1 MRNKKKILIVIGTRP
16 EAIKIAHLY
25 SEIKRS
31 KKFFLKLCISGQ
43 HKEMID
49 QALEAFDMN
58 IDYLASSPK
67 KNLNLNELSSE
78 LFKGLDRIYS
88 DFRPDLVLV
97 HGDTTTTQVASMAA
111 FLKDIK
117 VGHIEAGLR
126 SNDKNSPFPEEIN
139 RRVASLV
146 TDYHFAPTEN
156 AKQNLILENI
166 PKKNIFVTGNTIID
180 SLKNT
185 LQKIESNKSIFKKLD
200 KNLLK
205 IIEKNADR
213 KIILITGHRRENF
226 GRSFENICLAIKD
239 LADEFE
245 QNVFIYPVHLNPNVR
260 KPVMQL
266 LKNKKNIF
274 LIDPL
279 DYINFL
285 YLMKK
290 CSLIITDSGGLQE
303 ECPSLGLPL
312 VLMRNKTERPEIFEY
327 EGFSMTGPDRKKI
340 INASRKYLTLEKK
353 IKKKNLFGDGNAS
366 KRIVKILLKE
376 FS

>member
-16 EAIKIAHLY
+16 EAIKIAPLY

-58 IDYLASSPK
+58 IDYFASSAK

-88 DFRPDLVLV
+88 DFGPDLVLV

-245 QNVFIYPVHLNPNVR
+245 ENVFIYPVHLNPNVR

-290 CSLIITDSGGLQE
+290 CSLVITDSGGLQE

-340 INASRKYLTLEKK
+340 INASRKYLTLGEK

-366 KRIVKILLKE
+366 KRIVKTLLKE

>member
-16 EAIKIAHLY
+16 EAIKIAPLY

-58 IDYLASSPK
+58 IDYFASSPK

-185 LQKIESNKSIFKKLD
+185 LQKIESNKTIFKKLD

-239 LADEFE
+239 LADEFKE
-245 QNVFIYPVHLNPNVR
+245 NVFIYPVHLNPNVR

-290 CSLIITDSGGLQE
+290 CSLVITDSGGLQE

>member
-16 EAIKIAHLY
+16 EAIKIAPLY

-58 IDYLASSPK
+58 VDYFASSPK

-78 LFKGLDRIYS
+78 FFKGLDRIYS

-185 LQKIESNKSIFKKLD
+185 LQKIDSNKSIFKKLD

-245 QNVFIYPVHLNPNVR
+245 ENVFIYPVHLNPNVR

-353 IKKKNLFGDGNAS
+353 IKKNNLFGDGNAS

>member
-16 EAIKIAHLY
+16 EAIKIAPLY

-58 IDYLASSPK
+58 VDYFASSPK

-166 PKKNIFVTGNTIID
+166 PQKNIFVTGNTIID

-245 QNVFIYPVHLNPNVR
+245 ENVFIYPVHLNPNVR

-353 IKKKNLFGDGNAS
+353 IKKNNLFGDGNAS

>member
-16 EAIKIAHLY
+16 EAIKIAPLY

-58 IDYLASSPK
+58 VDYFASSPK

-117 VGHIEAGLR
+117 IGHIEAGLR

-166 PKKNIFVTGNTIID
+166 PKKNIFVTGNTIVD

-185 LQKIESNKSIFKKLD
+185 LQKIGSNKSIFKKLD

-205 IIEKNADR
+205 IIEKNSGR

-245 QNVFIYPVHLNPNVR
+245 ENVFIYPVHLNPNVR
-260 KPVMQL
+260 KPVMHL

-290 CSLIITDSGGLQE
+290 CSLVITDSGGLQE

-340 INASRKYLTLEKK
+340 INASRKYLTLGKK
-353 IKKKNLFGDGNAS
+353 IKKMNLFGDGNAS
-366 KRIVKILLKE
+366 KRIVKTLLKE

>member
-1 MRNKKKILIVIGTRP
+1 MRNKKKILVVIGTRP
-16 EAIKIAHLY
+16 EAIKIAPLY

-58 IDYLASSPK
+58 VDYFASSPK

-245 QNVFIYPVHLNPNVR
+245 ENVFIYPVHLNPNVR

-290 CSLIITDSGGLQE
+290 CSLVITDSGGLQE

-353 IKKKNLFGDGNAS
+353 IKKNNLFGDGNAS

>member
-1 MRNKKKILIVIGTRP
+1 MRNKKKILVVIGTRP
-16 EAIKIAHLY
+16 EAIKIAPLY

-58 IDYLASSPK
+58 VDYFASSPK

-245 QNVFIYPVHLNPNVR
+245 ENVFIYPVHLNPNVR

-353 IKKKNLFGDGNAS
+353 IKKNNLFGDGNAS

>member
-16 EAIKIAHLY
+16 EAIKIAPLY

-58 IDYLASSPK
+58 IDYFASSPK

-180 SLKNT
+180 SLK
-185 LQKIESNKSIFKKLD
+185 IPYKKL
-200 KNLLK
+200 
-205 IIEKNADR
+205 
-213 KIILITGHRRENF
+213 
-226 GRSFENICLAIKD
+226 
-239 LADEFE
+239 
-245 QNVFIYPVHLNPNVR
+245 
-260 KPVMQL
+260 
-266 LKNKKNIF
+266 
-274 LIDPL
+274 
-279 DYINFL
+279 
-285 YLMKK
+285 
-290 CSLIITDSGGLQE
+290 SLI
-303 ECPSLGLPL
+303 
-312 VLMRNKTERPEIFEY
+312 
-327 EGFSMTGPDRKKI
+327 
-340 INASRKYLTLEKK
+340 
-353 IKKKNLFGDGNAS
+353 NLFS
-366 KRIVKILLKE
+366 KSLIRI
-376 FS
+376 S

>member
-1 MRNKKKILIVIGTRP
+1 MRNKKKILVVIGTRP
-16 EAIKIAHLY
+16 EAIKIAPLY

-58 IDYLASSPK
+58 VDYFASSPK

-245 QNVFIYPVHLNPNVR
+245 ENVFIYPVHLNPNVR

-340 INASRKYLTLEKK
+340 IKASRKYLTLEKK
-353 IKKKNLFGDGNAS
+353 IKKNNLFGDGNAS

>member
-16 EAIKIAHLY
+16 EAIKIAPLY

-58 IDYLASSPK
+58 VDYFASSPK

-156 AKQNLILENI
+156 AKQNLFLENI

-245 QNVFIYPVHLNPNVR
+245 ENVFIYPVHLNPNVR

-290 CSLIITDSGGLQE
+290 CSLVITDSGGLQE

-353 IKKKNLFGDGNAS
+353 IKKNNLFGDGNAS

>member
-16 EAIKIAHLY
+16 EAIKIAPLY

-58 IDYLASSPK
+58 IDYFASSAK

-88 DFRPDLVLV
+88 DFGPDLVLV

-205 IIEKNADR
+205 IIEKNTDR

-245 QNVFIYPVHLNPNVR
+245 ENVFIYPVHLNPNVR

-290 CSLIITDSGGLQE
+290 CSLVITDSGGLQE

-340 INASRKYLTLEKK
+340 IYASRKYLTLGEK

-366 KRIVKILLKE
+366 KRIVKTLLKE

>member
-16 EAIKIAHLY
+16 EAIKIAPLY
-25 SEIKRS
+25 NEIKRS
-31 KKFFLKLCISGQ
+31 KKFLLKLCISGQ

-58 IDYLASSPK
+58 IDYFASSPK

-88 DFRPDLVLV
+88 DFIPDLVLV

-117 VGHIEAGLR
+117 IGHIEAGLR

-166 PKKNIFVTGNTIID
+166 PKKNIFVTGNTIVD

-185 LQKIESNKSIFKKLD
+185 LQKIGSNKSIFKKLD

-205 IIEKNADR
+205 IIEKNSGR

-245 QNVFIYPVHLNPNVR
+245 ENVFIYPVHLNPNVR
-260 KPVMQL
+260 KPVMHL

-290 CSLIITDSGGLQE
+290 CSLVITDSGGLQE

-340 INASRKYLTLEKK
+340 INASRKYLTLGKK
-353 IKKKNLFGDGNAS
+353 IKKMNLFGDGNAS
-366 KRIVKILLKE
+366 KRIVKTLLKE

>member
-16 EAIKIAHLY
+16 EAIKIAPLY

-58 IDYLASSPK
+58 IDYFASSAK

-88 DFRPDLVLV
+88 DFGPDLVLV

-245 QNVFIYPVHLNPNVR
+245 ENVFIYPVHLNPNVR

-290 CSLIITDSGGLQE
+290 CSLVITDSGGLQE

-340 INASRKYLTLEKK
+340 IYASRKYLTLGEK

-366 KRIVKILLKE
+366 KRIVKTLLKE

>member
-1 MRNKKKILIVIGTRP
+1 
-16 EAIKIAHLY
+16 
-25 SEIKRS
+25 
-31 KKFFLKLCISGQ
+31 
-43 HKEMID
+43 MID

-58 IDYLASSPK
+58 IDYFASSPK

-88 DFRPDLVLV
+88 HFRPDLVLV

-166 PKKNIFVTGNTIID
+166 PKNIFVTGNTIID

-185 LQKIESNKSIFKKLD
+185 LQKIESNESIFKKLD

-245 QNVFIYPVHLNPNVR
+245 ENVFIYPVHLNPNVR

-290 CSLIITDSGGLQE
+290 CSLVITDSGGLQE

>member
-16 EAIKIAHLY
+16 EAIKVAPLY

-31 KKFFLKLCISGQ
+31 KKFFLKLCVSGQ

-49 QALEAFDMN
+49 QALEAFNMN
-58 IDYLASSPK
+58 IDYFASSPK

-117 VGHIEAGLR
+117 IGHIEAGLR

-166 PKKNIFVTGNTIID
+166 PKKNIFVTGNTIVD

-185 LQKIESNKSIFKKLD
+185 LQKIGSNKSIFKKLD

-205 IIEKNADR
+205 IIEKNSGR

-245 QNVFIYPVHLNPNVR
+245 ENVFIYPVHLNPNVR
-260 KPVMQL
+260 KPVMHL

-290 CSLIITDSGGLQE
+290 CSLVITDSGGLQE

-353 IKKKNLFGDGNAS
+353 IKKNNLFGDGNAS

>member
-1 MRNKKKILIVIGTRP
+1 
-16 EAIKIAHLY
+16 
-25 SEIKRS
+25 
-31 KKFFLKLCISGQ
+31 
-43 HKEMID
+43 MID

-111 FLKDIK
+111 ILKDIK

-166 PKKNIFVTGNTIID
+166 PKKNIFLTGNTIID

-185 LQKIESNKSIFKKLD
+185 LQKIESNKTIFKKLD

-245 QNVFIYPVHLNPNVR
+245 ENVFIYPVHLNPNVR

-327 EGFSMTGPDRKKI
+327 EGFSMTGPDRKKLLMH
-340 INASRKYLTLEKK
+340 RKYLTLEKK
-353 IKKKNLFGDGNAS
+353 IKKKNLL
-366 KRIVKILLKE
+366 VMEMLLKE
-376 FS
+376 L

>member
-16 EAIKIAHLY
+16 EAIKIAPLY

-185 LQKIESNKSIFKKLD
+185 LQKIESNKTIFKKLD

-245 QNVFIYPVHLNPNVR
+245 ENVFIYPVHLNPNVR

-290 CSLIITDSGGLQE
+290 CSLVITDSGGLQE

>member
-16 EAIKIAHLY
+16 EAIKIAPLY

-166 PKKNIFVTGNTIID
+166 PQKNIFVTGNTIID

-245 QNVFIYPVHLNPNVR
+245 ENVFIYPVHLNPNVR

-290 CSLIITDSGGLQE
+290 CSLVITDSGGLQE

>member
-16 EAIKIAHLY
+16 EAIKIAPLY

-245 QNVFIYPVHLNPNVR
+245 ENVFIYPVHLNPNVR

-290 CSLIITDSGGLQE
+290 CSLVITDSGGLQE

-340 INASRKYLTLEKK
+340 INASKKYLTLEKK
-353 IKKKNLFGDGNAS
+353 IKKNNLFGDGNAS

>member
-1 MRNKKKILIVIGTRP
+1 
-16 EAIKIAHLY
+16 
-25 SEIKRS
+25 
-31 KKFFLKLCISGQ
+31 
-43 HKEMID
+43 MIIWITTY
-49 QALEAFDMN
+49 F
-58 IDYLASSPK
+58 IDYFASSPK

-245 QNVFIYPVHLNPNVR
+245 ENVFIYPVHLNPNVR

-290 CSLIITDSGGLQE
+290 CSLVITDSGGLQE

-340 INASRKYLTLEKK
+340 INASKKYLTLEKK
-353 IKKKNLFGDGNAS
+353 IKKNNLFGDGNAS

>member
-16 EAIKIAHLY
+16 EAIKIAPLY

-58 IDYLASSPK
+58 IDYFASSPK

-88 DFRPDLVLV
+88 DFGPDLVLV

-245 QNVFIYPVHLNPNVR
+245 ENVFIYPVHLNPNVR

-290 CSLIITDSGGLQE
+290 CSLVITDSGGLQE

-340 INASRKYLTLEKK
+340 INASRKYLTLGEK

-366 KRIVKILLKE
+366 KRIVKTLLKE

>member
-16 EAIKIAHLY
+16 EAIKVAPLY

-31 KKFFLKLCISGQ
+31 KKFFLKLCVSGQ

-49 QALEAFDMN
+49 QALEAFNMN
-58 IDYLASSPK
+58 IDYFASSPK

-117 VGHIEAGLR
+117 IGHIEAGLR

-166 PKKNIFVTGNTIID
+166 PKKNIFVTGNTIVD

-185 LQKIESNKSIFKKLD
+185 LQKIGSNKSIFKKLD

-205 IIEKNADR
+205 IIEKNSGR

-245 QNVFIYPVHLNPNVR
+245 ENVFIYPVHLNPNVR
-260 KPVMQL
+260 KPVMHL

-290 CSLIITDSGGLQE
+290 CSLVITDSGGLQE

-340 INASRKYLTLEKK
+340 INASRKYLTLGKK
-353 IKKKNLFGDGNAS
+353 IKKMNLFGDGNAS
-366 KRIVKILLKE
+366 KRIVKTLLKE